1 MSYRAEQFVR
11 AFEEH
16 SPILGERVFI
26 DPSAVVIGDVGIGD
40 DSSIWPNTTVT
51 IACCIL
57 PTLGRTTLKAI
68 RLQLVTK

>member
-40 DSSIWPNTTVT
+40 DSSIWPNTTVR
-51 IACCIL
+51 
-57 PTLGRTTLKAI
+57 GDMHRI
-68 RLQLVTK
+68 RIGARSSIQDNLSLIHI